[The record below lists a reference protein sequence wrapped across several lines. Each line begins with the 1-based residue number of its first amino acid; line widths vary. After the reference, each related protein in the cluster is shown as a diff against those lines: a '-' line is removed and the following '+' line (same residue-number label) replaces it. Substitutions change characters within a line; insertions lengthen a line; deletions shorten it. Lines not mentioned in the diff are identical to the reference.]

1 MVRGSQLVKLASNN
15 HILQAD
21 EPAFTEFI
29 DEVHRF
35 LGR

>member
-1 MVRGSQLVKLASNN
+1 MKLASNN

-29 DEVHRF
+29 DEVDRF
-35 LGR
+35 LSR